1 MSPPIKKKV
10 LVIIAGPTASGKT
23 SLAIELAQQLKTEI
37 ISADSRQFFR
47 EMDIGTAKPTAEQ
60 LKKVK
65 HHLVNSI
72 SVKDDYN
79 AGAFESD
86 ALEKLD
92 EIFSKHNAA
101 ILVGGSG
108 LYIDAICN
116 GFDRLPE
123 HDENIRN
130 ELSELF
136 KTKGIKALQKK
147 LKELDPVYYNT
158 VDVNNTHR
166 VMRAIEV
173 CLVTGKKFSELRTR
187 KKVKRNF
194 SVLKIGLN
202 VERKILYETIN
213 ERADQMMNDGL
224 LEEAKRLFPLRN
236 HNALQTVGYKE
247 LFSHLEGKISLEE
260 AVELIKRNSRRYAK
274 RQLTW
279 FNKDKEIH
287 WFAPEDTEEILEFVK
302 KNLRNNYLSQ

>member
-1 MSPPIKKKV
+1 M
-10 LVIIAGPTASGKT
+10 
-23 SLAIELAQQLKTEI
+23 LKTEI

-47 EMDIGTAKPTAEQ
+47 EMNIGTAKPSVEL

-65 HHLVNSI
+65 HHFVNSL

-79 AGAFESD
+79 AGAFETD
-86 ALEKLD
+86 ALKKLD
-92 EIFSKHNAA
+92 EIFSGKDVA
-101 ILVGGSG
+101 ILAGGSG

-123 HDENIRN
+123 HDENIRA

-136 KTKGIKALQKK
+136 KTKGIEALQEK
-147 LKELDPVYYNT
+147 LKHLDPEYYNT
-158 VDVNNTHR
+158 VDLNNTHR

-173 CLVTGKKFSELRTR
+173 CLLTGKKFSELRSR
-187 KKVKRNF
+187 KKARRSF

-202 VERKILYETIN
+202 VDRKILYQRIN
-213 ERADQMMNDGL
+213 ERIDQMMSDGL
-224 LEEAKRLFPLRN
+224 LEEAKQLFPLRN
-236 HNALQTVGYKE
+236 YNALQTVGYKE
-247 LFSHLEGKISLEE
+247 LFEHLEGKISLEE

-279 FNKDKEIH
+279 FNKDKEIN
-287 WFAPEDTEEILEFVK
+287 WFQPENKTEIFDWVK
-302 KNLRNNYLSQ
+302 KKLAKK